1 MLVEQVVDVC
11 DTRVERGEDRMGEGG
26 AIELQRGINIKA
38 CVASPSPGEEHA
50 NAIGLVFQGED
61 NNLTLIP
68 RYLCCETKCL
78 LPFPQKFNK
87 KSDM

>member
-38 CVASPSPGEEHA
+38 CVASPSPGEEHP

-68 RYLCCETKCL
+68 HYLYCETACILTCPENWEK
-78 LPFPQKFNK
+78 
-87 KSDM
+87 

>member
-38 CVASPSPGEEHA
+38 CVASPSPGEEHP
-50 NAIGLVFQGED
+50 NAIGLV
-61 NNLTLIP
+61 
-68 RYLCCETKCL
+68 
-78 LPFPQKFNK
+78 
-87 KSDM
+87 

>member
-38 CVASPSPGEEHA
+38 CVASPSPGEERP

-61 NNLTLIP
+61 NDLTLIP
-68 RYLCCETKCL
+68 RYLYSETACI
-78 LPFPQKFNK
+78 LPFPQSLEK
-87 KSDM
+87 